1 MGRGTESPWA
11 TVGRSWWT
19 EQAGQGMSRAGV
31 PADHAERAIG
41 HAIGGIRGI
50 YDRHAYEAEKRAA
63 FEALARMV
71 ENPRVRPPAVV
82 VSFFSAET
90 RRQ

>member
-41 HAIGGIRGI
+41 HVIGGIRGF
-50 YDRHAYEAEKRAA
+50 YDRYDFYNEKKLV
-63 FEALARMV
+63 FEAL
-71 ENPRVRPPAVV
+71 EGP
-82 VSFFSAET
+82 
-90 RRQ
+90 